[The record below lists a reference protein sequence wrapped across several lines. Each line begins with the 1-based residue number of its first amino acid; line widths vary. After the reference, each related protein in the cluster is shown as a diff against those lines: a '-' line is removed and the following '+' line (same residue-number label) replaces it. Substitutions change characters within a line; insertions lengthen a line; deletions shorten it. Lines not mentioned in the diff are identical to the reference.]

1 MRTQRINRTQFYYSL
16 YMGETPATDQDGFY
30 TGEMQVSYSA
40 PKRYTKGNIS
50 PATGQSEIES
60 FGNLQSYDK
69 VIVTGDMCCPINEN
83 SILWVDEADVTKP
96 HDYIV
101 KKIAKSKNVISIA
114 IAKVKVSEN
123 GN

>member
-1 MRTQRINRTQFYYSL
+1 MRTQRINRTPFYYAL
-16 YMGETPATDQDGFY
+16 YQGKTPCIDENGFN
-30 TGEMQVSYSA
+30 TGEMQISYTT
-40 PKRYTKGNIS
+40 PQRYTRGNIS

-69 VIVTGDMCCPINEN
+69 VIVTGDMCCPINED

-114 IAKVKVSEN
+114 IAKVRVSES
-123 GN
+123 GS